1 MCCGESDCT
10 GIDMAL
16 RKSEKK
22 AIGKFL
28 RTHYRYGDE
37 SGQQIKADEVYS
49 FYKQLKPDNQCS
61 FPQFHSRALAIGVKV
76 KKRLEKKNLL
86 LYHSFD

>member
-1 MCCGESDCT
+1 MVGCGNDKYWIGNVVCCGGSDCT

-49 FYKQLKPDNQCS
+49 LYKQLKPDNQCS
-61 FPQFHSRALAIGVKV
+61 FP
-76 KKRLEKKNLL
+76 
-86 LYHSFD
+86 